1 VRALV
6 YALLFFIIAA
16 MLAVFYVIW
25 VSSPLYPA
33 QPMFVQSIGT
43 LILCIVALVALAGII
58 CFLIDLLLAALD
70 P

>member
-16 MLAVFYVIW
+16 MLVVFYVIW

>member
-6 YALLFFIIAA
+6 YALFFFIIAA
-16 MLAVFYVIW
+16 MLTVFYVIW

-43 LILCIVALVALAGII
+43 LILCIVALVALAGVI
-58 CFLIDLLLAALD
+58 CFLIDLFLAALD